1 MYWSYFIFFLAPPS
15 VLKFPKDIE
24 VSEGKEFSIL
34 VISSD
39 CYPTPKI
46 EWVKDENQIFA
57 SEATLLETDNCQHKL
72 SVTSA
77 NLSDTGNYKCIISNE
92 FGSTESSTSVK
103 VFGIFVSFFFKYFD
117 ISNNFYIYFK

>member
-1 MYWSYFIFFLAPPS
+1 MTLFLILFLAPPS

-24 VSEGKEFSIL
+24 VSDGKEFSIL

-39 CYPTPKI
+39 CYPTPNI
-46 EWVKDENQIFA
+46 EWFKDENQIIA

-77 NLSDTGNYKCIISNE
+77 NLSNTGIYKCIISNE
-92 FGSTESSTSVK
+92 FGTTESSTSVK
-103 VFGIFVSFFFKYFD
+103 VFGIYFSFFFNLLTFFLK
-117 ISNNFYIYFK
+117 NFYIF

>member
-1 MYWSYFIFFLAPPS
+1 MHRYYFYYFFLLLFLYFLAPPS

-24 VSEGKEFSIL
+24 VSEGKEISIL

-46 EWVKDENQIFA
+46 EWFKDEIQIFA
-57 SEATLLETDNCQHKL
+57 SDTTLLETDNSQHKL
-72 SVTSA
+72 SVASA
-77 NLSDTGNYKCIISNE
+77 NLPDTGNYKCIVSNE

-103 VFGIFVSFFFKYFD
+103 VFGICASF
-117 ISNNFYIYFK
+117 S